1 MNIDYTYK
9 EAADSSENG
18 SKEPGSDEFSEMSM
32 EDLMAVYE
40 QTFKGFEAGEIV
52 EGRVVD
58 IDNERVIIDIGYK
71 AEGEVPKSEFLDQ
84 RGEFKLAVGDSV
96 EVLLLRKD
104 EDGYPVLSREN
115 VAQVRRL
122 EDLAGRYESGATVTG
137 RIISE
142 KKGGFIVD
150 VGLKA
155 FLPASQLDVKRVS
168 DFGEWLD
175 TEHEFK
181 IIQFDKKNENIV
193 LSRRALLE
201 ERQQAA
207 KTEAL
212 QRLQVGD
219 VVSGTINNITD
230 YGLFVDLDGIVGLV
244 HVSNLTWTSVKH
256 PAKLHSTGERVNVK
270 VLDIDAQTQKVTLGI
285 KQLMPNPWETLNERY
300 PVGSIIEG
308 EVKKVTDFGIF
319 IAIEEGINGLVHVS
333 DLSWGQDSKKDV
345 KKPAAHYKKGDT
357 VQAKILDID
366 KESQRVRLG
375 IKQITPHPWQQL
387 AQTYLP
393 GTPVSGKVTNVAGF
407 GVFIEIAEG
416 VQGLIHLSEIPAEKG
431 ANPLEDFEVGQ
442 TVDARVLEVLPEE
455 KKIRLTLKPESK
467 NRSDLGELL
476 QDRLREQGS
485 GKTG

>member
-9 EAADSSENG
+9 ESTGASENG
-18 SKEPGSDEFSEMSM
+18 SNEPGSDEFSEMSM

-40 QTFKGFEAGEIV
+40 QTFKGFESGEIV

-58 IDNERVIIDIGYK
+58 VDNERVMIDIGYK
-71 AEGEVPKSEFLDQ
+71 AEGEVPKSEFLDE
-84 RGEFKLAVGDSV
+84 RGEFNLSVGDRV

-104 EDGYPVLSREN
+104 EDGYPILSREN
-115 VAQVRRL
+115 VSQVRRL
-122 EDLAGRYESGATVTG
+122 EDLAARYESGATVTG
-137 RIISE
+137 RIISQ

-201 ERQQAA
+201 ERQQAV

-244 HVSNLTWTSVKH
+244 HVSNLTWTSLKH
-256 PAKLHSTGERVNVK
+256 PAKLYSTGERVEVK
-270 VLDIDAQTQKVTLGI
+270 ILDIDAQTQKVTLGI
-285 KQLMPNPWETLNERY
+285 KQLMPNPWDTLHERY

-333 DLSWGQDSKKDV
+333 DMSWGQDV

-366 KESQRVRLG
+366 KENQRVRLG
-375 IKQITPHPWQQL
+375 IKQLTPHPWQQL

-393 GTPVSGKVTNVAGF
+393 GTPVSGKVINVAGF

-416 VQGLIHLSEIPAEKG
+416 VQGLIHVSEIPAEKG

-467 NRSDLGELL
+467 GRSELGELL
-476 QDRLREQGS
+476 QDRMREQSS

>member
-9 EAADSSENG
+9 ESADSAENG
-18 SKEPGSDEFSEMSM
+18 SNGPGSDEFAEMSM

-40 QTFKGFEAGEIV
+40 QTFKGFESGELV

-71 AEGEVPKSEFLDQ
+71 AEGEVPKSEFLDE
-84 RGEFKLAVGDSV
+84 RGGFNLAVGDTV

-122 EDLAGRYESGATVTG
+122 EDLAARYETGATVTG
-137 RIISE
+137 RIISQ

-168 DFGEWLD
+168 NFGEWLD
-175 TEHEFK
+175 TAHEFK

-193 LSRRALLE
+193 LSRRVLLE
-201 ERQQAA
+201 ERQQAV

-212 QRLQVGD
+212 NRLQVGD

-256 PAKLHSTGERVNVK
+256 PAKLYSIGEQVKVK
-270 VLDIDAQTQKVTLGI
+270 VLDIDSQTQKVTLGI
-285 KQLMPNPWETLNERY
+285 KQLMPNPWETLHERY

-333 DLSWGQDSKKDV
+333 DMSWAQEI
-345 KKPAAHYKKGDT
+345 KKPAGHYKKGDS

-366 KESQRVRLG
+366 KENQRIRLG
-375 IKQITPHPWQQL
+375 IKQLTPHPWQQL
-387 AQTYLP
+387 AQTYPP
-393 GTPVSGKVTNVAGF
+393 GTPVSGKVINLAGF

-416 VQGLIHLSEIPAEKG
+416 VQGLIHVSEIPAEKG
-431 ANPLEDFEVGQ
+431 ANPLEGFEVGQ

-455 KKIRLTLKPESK
+455 KKIRLTRKPESK
-467 NRSDLGELL
+467 NRSELGDML
-476 QDRLREQGS
+476 QDRMREQS
-485 GKTG
+485 SDNTA